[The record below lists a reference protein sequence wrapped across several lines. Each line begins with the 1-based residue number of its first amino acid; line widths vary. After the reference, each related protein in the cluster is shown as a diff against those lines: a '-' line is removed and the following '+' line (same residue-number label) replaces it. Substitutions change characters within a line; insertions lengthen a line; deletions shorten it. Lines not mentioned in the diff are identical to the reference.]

1 MTLQERDPHAAE
13 DALLQCLSAYKE
25 VKQLIS
31 SPKGCEPQTKND
43 IENVGTLTIVYSCF
57 FPLVWLWKSA
67 ARFSGSKDRIRYVS

>member
-31 SPKGCEPQTKND
+31 SP
-43 IENVGTLTIVYSCF
+43 ENETGFRT
-57 FPLVWLWKSA
+57 
-67 ARFSGSKDRIRYVS
+67 

>member
-31 SPKGCEPQTKND
+31 SPEMKLAFEPK
-43 IENVGTLTIVYSCF
+43 I
-57 FPLVWLWKSA
+57 
-67 ARFSGSKDRIRYVS
+67 